1 MLVAAG
7 IAIGLVLG
15 AALLLVVMQVLGRSS
30 LGEAAARRDELIN
43 NAKRAADNLRR
54 ERPPRRRA
62 TRTP

>member
-30 LGEAAARRDELIN
+30 LGEAAARRDELLN
-43 NAKRAADNLRR
+43 NAKREADNARLA
-54 ERPPRRRA
+54 EQSEA
-62 TRTP
+62 L